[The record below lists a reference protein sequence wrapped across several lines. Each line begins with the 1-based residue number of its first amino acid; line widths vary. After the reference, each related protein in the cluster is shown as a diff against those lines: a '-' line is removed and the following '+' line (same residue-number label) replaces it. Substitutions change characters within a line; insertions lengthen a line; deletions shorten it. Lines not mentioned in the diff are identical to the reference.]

1 MALLLTSPTHIS
13 FVAEKVEVVGRT
25 AKDVFSEPQMSSLLR
40 FQTMLSQ
47 QPRLCLLVFR
57 TVNGNAIHNSI
68 VVTEPMSE
76 PSKAEVHVIVT
87 EPIRKIALEAEIH
100 GLKTATVSMRER
112 LSKALST

>member
-1 MALLLTSPTHIS
+1 M
-13 FVAEKVEVVGRT
+13 
-25 AKDVFSEPQMSSLLR
+25 
-40 FQTMLSQ
+40 
-47 QPRLCLLVFR
+47 
-57 TVNGNAIHNSI
+57 NGNAIHNSI

-112 LSKALST
+112 LSKALARDVDV